1 MGNSCNQIPTLSN
14 TAEIVKNESR
24 FKLSPL
30 QWSSLNPPLI
40 LISADQEITAFNE
53 NMINYVD
60 LESVRFVDDH
70 IYFWRL
76 TDYTTLQ
83 KSPDPNVPE
92 GYNSLAM
99 YIKAG
104 CKKFSDERDS

>member
-1 MGNSCNQIPTLSN
+1 
-14 TAEIVKNESR
+14 
-24 FKLSPL
+24 
-30 QWSSLNPPLI
+30 
-40 LISADQEITAFNE
+40 
-53 NMINYVD
+53 MINYVD

-104 CKKFSDERDS
+104 CKNLVMKKIHKTHHYSSFWYD

>member
-1 MGNSCNQIPTLSN
+1 M
-14 TAEIVKNESR
+14 KN
-24 FKLSPL
+24 KKTVTNKINPP